1 MAEALVGG
9 VLSAF
14 LKVAFD
20 RLASREVLDF
30 LKGRKPIDGLVQKL
44 KIELISADAVLVDA
58 EEKQITNPAVEE
70 WLDELKDAVYVAD
83 DLLDEIAYEAM
94 RCNLEAE
101 SQNNTSKVWNSFSI
115 SIISFNK
122 RIQSELEKILESLKN
137 IIAKQN
143 ELGLKKVVGGVTL
156 QSPRLTT
163 SCPEK
168 CGVFGR
174 DIDKEVIFKFWQ
186 LDDASSDGIC
196 VVPIVAGFDTS
207 KKFEIPYEAKGLR
220 TFFGEDW
227 ISFKFDEYN
236 NVAKM
241 IDDFLQ
247 AFKSLRVLSLSRCT
261 NILELPVSVG
271 NLKHLRYLNIQDT
284 KIEHLPDSFCSLYNL
299 QTLILSSYIIELPD
313 NMSKLINMR
322 HLDNSDTEM
331 KEMPPQMALKAIL
344 EDKQDL
350 SKLELE
356 WKLDHETKDSVN
368 ERNVLEQLCPH
379 TNLIS
384 LTIKNYEGTFPNWV
398 GDCSFSNM
406 VSLKLYDCKYCF
418 SLPPLGQLPALK
430 KLKIKHF
437 DGVFC
442 VGDEFYGN
450 GFSTI
455 KPFRSLGYL
464 SFEYMPE
471 WQEWVIFEGEIFSC
485 LRELCIYSC
494 PKLSGGLP
502 NHLPSL
508 TKLEIRD
515 CEKLVFSLPRAP
527 ALHELNCN
535 GKIQLPSGHYYASL
549 ETMKICGGCDS
560 LWSISLELFPK
571 LKSIEMY
578 DCENLESLSASKGSY
593 LDLTSLSLGIMECP
607 NFVSFPRLTEIII
620 FNCKI
625 LKSLPEEMRTILPSL
640 VALQLYGCPELES
653 FPQGS
658 LPSNLVTLCIFMC
671 EKLISCCMEWG
682 LQGLHSLKVFKVES
696 KCEEVESFPEEALL
710 PPTLT
715 TFSI

>member
-1 MAEALVGG
+1 M
-9 VLSAF
+9 F
-14 LKVAFD
+14 
-20 RLASREVLDF
+20 
-30 LKGRKPIDGLVQKL
+30 I
-44 KIELISADAVLVDA
+44 
-58 EEKQITNPAVEE
+58 
-70 WLDELKDAVYVAD
+70 
-83 DLLDEIAYEAM
+83 
-94 RCNLEAE
+94 
-101 SQNNTSKVWNSFSI
+101 
-115 SIISFNK
+115 
-122 RIQSELEKILESLKN
+122 
-137 IIAKQN
+137 
-143 ELGLKKVVGGVTL
+143 
-156 QSPRLTT
+156 
-163 SCPEK
+163 
-168 CGVFGR
+168 
-174 DIDKEVIFKFWQ
+174 
-186 LDDASSDGIC
+186 
-196 VVPIVAGFDTS
+196 
-207 KKFEIPYEAKGLR
+207 
-220 TFFGEDW
+220 
-227 ISFKFDEYN
+227 
-236 NVAKM
+236 
-241 IDDFLQ
+241 
-247 AFKSLRVLSLSRCT
+247 
-261 NILELPVSVG
+261 
-271 NLKHLRYLNIQDT
+271 
-284 KIEHLPDSFCSLYNL
+284 
-299 QTLILSSYIIELPD
+299 
-313 NMSKLINMR
+313 
-322 HLDNSDTEM
+322 
-331 KEMPPQMALKAIL
+331 ALKAIL